1 MPRGWRAPC
10 AAALAALAVV
20 CAPAAATAATAT
32 KTLTVKI
39 TSGPVGT
46 VGTPNVSFSFLAEG
60 TTQPGTV
67 FHCGETPLSLKECS
81 SPHTLGPLAP
91 GPHTFYVE
99 ATNRSANAYSA
110 LTSCRFTVA
119 ASADPATGGSGCAA
133 GTQAAAA
140 APLVSSLVQ
149 SAARW
154 REGSGLARISRAAK
168 PPTGTTFSFTLSEAA
183 VALVSFKQV
192 LSGRSVGGRCVAQ
205 TQRNRTKRACR
216 HTKLAGTLVLAAH
229 AGSDRVRFEGRL
241 SAARKLKPGRYT
253 MVLSASAESLTS
265 APRALSFTIVG

>member
-10 AAALAALAVV
+10 AAAVAALAVV
-20 CAPAAATAATAT
+20 CAPAGATAATPT

-46 VGTPNVSFSFLAEG
+46 VSMPNVSFSFLAEG
-60 TTQPGTV
+60 TTQPGTI
-67 FHCGETPLSLKECS
+67 FHCGETPLALTQCT

-91 GPHTFYVE
+91 GPHSFYVE
-99 ATNRSANAYSA
+99 ATNQSANAYSA

-119 ASADPATGGSGCAA
+119 ASADPGTGGSGCSA
-133 GTQAAAA
+133 GTQAPVA

-154 REGSGLARISRAAK
+154 REGSALARISRAAK
-168 PPTGTTFSFTLSEAA
+168 PPRGTTFSFTLNETA
-183 VALVSFKQV
+183 VALLSFKQV
-192 LSGRSVGGRCVAQ
+192 LSGRSVGGRCLAQ
-205 TQRNRTKRACR
+205 TQHNRTKRACR
-216 HTKLAGTLVLAAH
+216 RTKPAGTLVLTAH
-229 AGSDRVRFEGRL
+229 AGSDHVRFEGRL

-253 MVLSASAESLTS
+253 MVLTASAEALSSVARSLT
-265 APRALSFTIVG
+265 FTIVS